1 MTFTFFHSSYSGCSI
16 NGLIVFHVE
25 ETTMK
30 HRTMKISCVSV
41 CVCVCV
47 CVCVRGGGVL
57 AVRFMSSKDV
67 EKGPDGSH
75 FLCMEVDAKSMG
87 LSFLVD
93 S

>member
-1 MTFTFFHSSYSGCSI
+1 
-16 NGLIVFHVE
+16 
-25 ETTMK
+25 
-30 HRTMKISCVSV
+30 
-41 CVCVCV
+41 VCVCV

>member
-30 HRTMKISCVSV
+30 HKTMKIS
-41 CVCVCV
+41 CVCV

-57 AVRFMSSKDV
+57 VVRSMSSKNV
-67 EKGPDGSH
+67 EKGPDGRH